1 MNNFSAEQES
11 NVSRELIQ
19 MGRIFNSWGVKE
31 AAPLEFPKIKMQRQD
46 SKHENSEFKCGKD
59 KFQKTEAAKN

>member
-1 MNNFSAEQES
+1 M
-11 NVSRELIQ
+11 SRELIQ

-31 AAPLEFPKIKMQRQD
+31 AAPLEFSKIKMQRQD